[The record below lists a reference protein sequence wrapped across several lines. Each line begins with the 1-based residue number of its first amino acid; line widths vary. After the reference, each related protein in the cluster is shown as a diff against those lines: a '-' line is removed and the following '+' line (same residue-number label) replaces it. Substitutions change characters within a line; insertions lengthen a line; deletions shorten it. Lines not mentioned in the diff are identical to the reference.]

1 MQKAI
6 AGLDLP
12 NNPLDELIDRLGG
25 PSAVAEM
32 TGRKGRLVRRRD
44 GEAGVKWEARN
55 ASGVDKGSSLEM
67 INILER
73 KMFLGGEKLVA
84 VISEAASAGISLH
97 ADRWLLSSAF
107 EEPQVLHKLI
117 SPQLAVYAALVT
129 LWVLPKAATKPRAFR
144 GWEAFH
150 THVCLNELWCD
161 CAGHA
166 CRRFINQ
173 RQRVHL
179 THELPWSADKAIQ
192 QFGRTHRANETHGP
206 QYRLVF
212 TPLGGEK
219 RFASAVARRLQSLGA
234 LTQVCPPTRALYV
247 KEAKGPHTGQGW
259 PCSMKAGLALSQVA
273 LCEACGNSFDGVQLS
288 AGRQASGNSGAL
300 SE

>member
-1 MQKAI
+1 MRSSELLAWSMSRSAASTSPSFGKVAVHIESHFVLQVQKAI

-97 ADRWLLSSAF
+97 ADRWLLSPAF
-107 EEPQVLHKLI
+107 
-117 SPQLAVYAALVT
+117 
-129 LWVLPKAATKPRAFR
+129 
-144 GWEAFH
+144 G
-150 THVCLNELWCD
+150 
-161 CAGHA
+161 
-166 CRRFINQ
+166 
-173 RQRVHL
+173 
-179 THELPWSADKAIQ
+179 
-192 QFGRTHRANETHGP
+192 
-206 QYRLVF
+206 
-212 TPLGGEK
+212 
-219 RFASAVARRLQSLGA
+219 
-234 LTQVCPPTRALYV
+234 
-247 KEAKGPHTGQGW
+247 
-259 PCSMKAGLALSQVA
+259 
-273 LCEACGNSFDGVQLS
+273 
-288 AGRQASGNSGAL
+288 
-300 SE
+300 

>member
-1 MQKAI
+1 MDAHFILQVQKAI

-97 ADRWLLSSAF
+97 ADRWLLR
-107 EEPQVLHKLI
+107 P
-117 SPQLAVYAALVT
+117 
-129 LWVLPKAATKPRAFR
+129 
-144 GWEAFH
+144 
-150 THVCLNELWCD
+150 
-161 CAGHA
+161 
-166 CRRFINQ
+166 
-173 RQRVHL
+173 
-179 THELPWSADKAIQ
+179 
-192 QFGRTHRANETHGP
+192 
-206 QYRLVF
+206 
-212 TPLGGEK
+212 
-219 RFASAVARRLQSLGA
+219 ASR
-234 LTQVCPPTRALYV
+234 
-247 KEAKGPHTGQGW
+247 
-259 PCSMKAGLALSQVA
+259 
-273 LCEACGNSFDGVQLS
+273 
-288 AGRQASGNSGAL
+288 
-300 SE
+300 